1 MAGLSP
7 VYAVPFPANLA
18 PADLAAATSTFTAPN
33 IPANALLNAADLVH
47 AARETR
53 SKKRARDEGKLI
65 TDREFVSALVL
76 QHAIESEHARFA
88 YGGAGVPP
96 WGVTL
101 QTTLNNL
108 IATTNNFI
116 ATSAIR
122 WIGASFL
129 PKGCNMILIL
139 FPGIGI
145 RPLG

>member
-1 MAGLSP
+1 MAGLPP

>member
-7 VYAVPFPANLA
+7 VYAVPFPANLG

-101 QTTLNNL
+101 QTTLNN
-108 IATTNNFI
+108 FI